1 MAEANDYVRLVR
13 EAQFGDRE
21 CLDRLA
27 ELATVRL
34 RAHVYRLTLRED
46 VTQDIV
52 QESVLEM
59 IRILGKLKRADRFWP
74 WLYGI
79 ALNKLKRH
87 RRTESR
93 HKRATSHQIG
103 FGGADDDKQEALQKL
118 LGEELR
124 QIIAAAMEGVKPRH
138 RAVLSMRCYDNMS
151 YAEIAAAME
160 CSEFGAQMLFY
171 RAKKSLAR
179 QLSRNGLSKSALL
192 TALVVF
198 GKMTAANEA
207 AAARIAVS
215 TAMMKVGPGAAVA
228 AIAASKTAVV
238 TLATVGAV
246 TVGSIAINAN
256 SDSKNVARSL
266 DAGVKSAVIGPAPS
280 SRAAN
285 ECWYFFPQGT
295 SGPVMLRQMQ
305 TAKKG
310 GESFCTV
317 LQNEYGNYHY
327 NAARDTVH
335 INNYRM
341 YCANTSVY
349 RLPTD
354 KPALTD
360 FLDQMQGGG
369 AGKGAVEYISTKRKG
384 LLIIASQNQGFVT
397 GISRVD
403 RHENLL
409 EEEYFQFAW
418 PETTDIVDDRDAMHK
433 RGWTWFRIEGRLGS
447 EHISGRGR
455 IPFVYRTSARH
466 SPWLE
471 LNVGHRRYVD
481 TTGTACV
488 VDAEGSTTYYP
499 GGTFMKGLGRPW
511 MGLHTIDTVRRDAG
525 AGRIA
530 FETQAGDDKGKVD
543 IVLLH
548 DRARIVYTVDMH
560 ADVIDEI
567 EISCGDVRGRLTFSY
582 LQELEGVSDT
592 FVTPRISAGAMEES
606 PAFWLFELFDI
617 QGL

>member
-1 MAEANDYVRLVR
+1 MAHANDYVRLVR

-59 IRILGKLKRADRFWP
+59 INILGKLKRPDRFWP

-79 ALNKLKRH
+79 ALNKLRRH

-93 HKRATSHQIG
+93 HKRANSHQIG
-103 FGGADDDKQEALQKL
+103 FGGADEDKQEALQKL

-124 QIIAAAMEGVKPRH
+124 QIIAAAMEGIKPRH

-151 YAEIAAAME
+151 YAEIAAAMG

-179 QLSRNGLSKSALL
+179 RLARNGLSKGALL

-215 TAMMKVGPGAAVA
+215 AATVKVSAGAAVA
-228 AIAASKTAVV
+228 AIAASKTALV
-238 TLATVGAV
+238 TLATAGAV
-246 TVGSIAINAN
+246 TVGTIAVNSKLNPAN
-256 SDSKNVARSL
+256 VDKSGAAAVQ
-266 DAGVKSAVIGPAPS
+266 SAVIGHIPS

-285 ECWYFFPQGT
+285 ECWYFFPQGA

-305 TAKKG
+305 MPRKG
-310 GESFCTV
+310 GASFCGV

-327 NAARDTVH
+327 DAAGDKVH
-335 INNYRM
+335 INNYRK
-341 YCANTSVY
+341 YCVDMSVS

-354 KPALTD
+354 KPDLTG
-360 FLDQMQGGG
+360 FLDQVLGGG
-369 AGKGAVEYISTKRKG
+369 AGKGAVDYISTRRKG
-384 LLIIASQNQGFVT
+384 LLVIASQDQGLVT

-403 RHENLL
+403 RHANML

-418 PETTDIVDDRDAMHK
+418 PETTKIVDNRDAMHK

-455 IPFVYRTSARH
+455 IPFVYRTSARY

-471 LNVGHRRYVD
+471 LNIGRRRYVD
-481 TTGTACV
+481 TTGTACA
-488 VDAEGSTTYYP
+488 VDADGAAAYYP
-499 GGTFMKGLGRPW
+499 GGTFMKGLARPW
-511 MGLHTIDTVRRDAG
+511 MGLHTIDTVRRDAAG
-525 AGRIA
+525 ARID
-530 FETQAGDDKGKVD
+530 FETLPGDEGKVNV
-543 IVLLH
+543 VLLH
-548 DRARIVYTVDMH
+548 DKARIVYTVDMH
-560 ADVIDEI
+560 RDVIDEI

-582 LQELEGVSDT
+582 LQEIEGVSDT
-592 FVTPRISAGAMEES
+592 FVPPRISAGMIEES

-617 QGL
+617 

>member
-1 MAEANDYVRLVR
+1 MAHANDYVRLVK

-59 IRILGKLKRADRFWP
+59 INILGKLKRADLFWP

-93 HKRATSHQIG
+93 HKRAYSRQIG
-103 FGGADDDKQEALQKL
+103 FGGADEDKQEALQKL

-124 QIIAAAMEGVKPRH
+124 QIIAAAMEGIKPRH

-179 QLSRNGLSKSALL
+179 QLSRNGLSKGALL

-215 TAMMKVGPGAAVA
+215 VATVKVSTGAAA
-228 AIAASKTAVV
+228 AATAAGRTALAA
-238 TLATVGAV
+238 LATAGAV
-246 TVGSIAINAN
+246 TVGTIAVNSNLGRAN
-256 SDSKNVARSL
+256 VDKSAD
-266 DAGVKSAVIGPAPS
+266 SAVISHIPS

-285 ECWYFFPQGT
+285 ECLYFFPQGA
-295 SGPVMLRQMQ
+295 SGPVMLRQMR
-305 TAKKG
+305 THTTG
-310 GESFCTV
+310 GKSFCDI

-327 NAARDTVH
+327 DAAGDKVH
-335 INNYRM
+335 INNYRK
-341 YCANTSVY
+341 YCADMSVS

-354 KPALTD
+354 KPDLTG
-360 FLDQMQGGG
+360 FLDQAHGGG
-369 AGKGAVEYISTKRKG
+369 VHKGTAEYISSRRKG
-384 LLIIASQNQGFVT
+384 LFVIASQDQGFVT

-403 RHENLL
+403 RHENML

-418 PETTDIVDDRDAMHK
+418 PETTRIVDDRDTMHK

-447 EHISGRGR
+447 ERISGRGR
-455 IPFVYRTSARH
+455 IPFVYRTCDRH

-471 LNVGHRRYVD
+471 LNVGRRRYVD
-481 TTGTACV
+481 TTGAACV
-488 VDAEGSTTYYP
+488 VGAEGAAAYYP
-499 GGTFMKGLGRPW
+499 GGTFMKGLARPW
-511 MGLHTIDTVRRDAG
+511 MGLHTIDTVRRDA
-525 AGRIA
+525 ADARIG
-530 FETQAGDDKGKVD
+530 FETLPGDNKGKVNV
-543 IVLLH
+543 VLLH
-548 DRARIVYTVDMH
+548 DKARIVYTVDMH
-560 ADVIDEI
+560 RDVIDEI
-567 EISCGDVRGRLTFSY
+567 EISCGDVRGRLKFSY

-592 FVTPRISAGAMEES
+592 FVPPRISTDAMEKS
-606 PAFWLFELFDI
+606 PTFWLFELLDI
-617 QGL
+617 